1 MQTKV
6 LQTET
11 MDLKD
16 EDYRAA
22 LTTLY
27 RKYVDELRHNESKYK
42 DWTQTAEIYA
52 MSKIDGSGRP
62 VPANIAKF
70 NETVVER
77 RKLSIMIKFLRNEV
91 DFIEKFW
98 VSKGFDLEEL
108 RTSVKQKTLLKTNP
122 IVKPKEQ
129 VTEAENKKPEK
140 QKEQDPH
147 KILITVKSEPPVSQP
162 TSKSE
167 ITKDVPK
174 QISEPIVTT
183 EAAEKY
189 EDEFDES
196 AVEWVEDEIED
207 DSDVEGNNILSA
219 IEGDDED

>member
-11 MDLKD
+11 MDLTD

-22 LTTLY
+22 MSALY
-27 RKYVDELRHNESKYK
+27 RKYVDELRHHESKYK
-42 DWTQTAEIYA
+42 DWSQTAEIYA

-62 VPANIAKF
+62 VPANVAKF

-98 VSKGFDLEEL
+98 VGKGFDLEEL

-129 VTEAENKKPEK
+129 VAEAETKKPEK

-147 KILITVKSEPPVSQP
+147 KILITVKSEPPVSKP
-162 TSKSE
+162 TVKSE
-167 ITKDVPK
+167 LVKDVPRPT
-174 QISEPIVTT
+174 SEHIDNVETV
-183 EAAEKY
+183 EEQ

-196 AVEWVEDEIED
+196 AVEWVQDEVED
-207 DSDVEGNNILSA
+207 DTNIEGNNILSA
-219 IEGDDED
+219 IEGDDDD

>member
-98 VSKGFDLEEL
+98 VGKGFDLEEL
-108 RTSVKQKTLLKTNP
+108 KTSVKQKTLLKANP

-129 VTEAENKKPEK
+129 VTEAETKKTEK
-140 QKEQDPH
+140 LKEQNPN
-147 KILITVKSEPPVSQP
+147 KILITVKSEPQASKPEPFKEVSKP
-162 TSKSE
+162 
-167 ITKDVPK
+167 VPK
-174 QISEPIVTT
+174 RVGEADDIEEPK
-183 EAAEKY
+183 E
-189 EDEFDES
+189 EFDES
-196 AVEWVEDEIED
+196 AVEWIQEAPDE
-207 DSDVEGNNILSA
+207 DSDVEGNHILSA

>member
-62 VPANIAKF
+62 VPANISKF

-98 VSKGFDLEEL
+98 VGKGFDLEEL
-108 RTSVKQKTLLKTNP
+108 RTSVKQKTLLKANP

-129 VTEAENKKPEK
+129 VAEAETKKPEK
-140 QKEQDPH
+140 LKEQDPH
-147 KILITVKSEPPVSQP
+147 KILITVKSEPPVS
-162 TSKSE
+162 KSE
-167 ITKDVPK
+167 PVKEVPK
-174 QISEPIVTT
+174 PVPEPIKAVDDI
-183 EAAEKY
+183 EEPE
-189 EDEFDES
+189 EDFDES
-196 AVEWVEDEIED
+196 AVEWVQDAPDE
-207 DSDVEGNNILSA
+207 DSDIEGNHILSA